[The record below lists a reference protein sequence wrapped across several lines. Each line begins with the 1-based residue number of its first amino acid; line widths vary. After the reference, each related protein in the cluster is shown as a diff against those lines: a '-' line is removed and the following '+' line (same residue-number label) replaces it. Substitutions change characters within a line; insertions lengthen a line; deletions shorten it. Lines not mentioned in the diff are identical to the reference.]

1 MCAYAVAMA
10 PTPSP
15 RPVPA
20 SAAPEA
26 PVLEVS
32 DLTVGVGRNDIV
44 HGVDFAVAKG
54 QTLGIVGESGS
65 GKSLSVLSAT
75 GLFEAPGGYVHG
87 SSTLDSEQNVGAP
100 AGLLRSIHGRRIG
113 FVFQDPSTSLN
124 PLMTLEAQLA
134 EGPMKH
140 LGISASEARERS
152 LKLLTELGLP
162 DPELRLGYYPHQLS
176 GGQKQ
181 RVMIAVA
188 LACEPEVLIADE
200 PTTALDVTT
209 QAGIIDLVAGLQRSR
224 NMAVIWISHD
234 LGVIGQIADDIV
246 VMREGEIVERGSV
259 ADIFERPQHEYT
271 KTLLAARP
279 LLRTQ
284 QDADSEDTHADREE
298 SGDPLLR
305 IEDLTVDFEVSS
317 PTGKRT
323 ITAVKDVSLDV
334 YRGRTLG
341 IVGESGSGKSTIAN
355 VLTGVVEP
363 ASGDVRMSG
372 DPVLGLSGA
381 DLKTMR
387 RRIAMVF
394 QDPFAALD
402 PRMTVQRSIAEP
414 LMAHNLVPRRKRR
427 ERCAQLLEQ
436 VGLDESF
443 IERYPHE
450 LSGGQRQ
457 RVCIARALAVD
468 PELLILDEST
478 ASLDVSIQAQV
489 LDLLA
494 DLQNEHGFGYIF
506 IGHDLAVVEQVSDTV
521 AVMKDGEVVEYGTA
535 EQILR
540 DPQTDY
546 TQQLIDAVPPAE
558 PVCA

>member
-1 MCAYAVAMA
+1 MSDIPADQA
-10 PTPSP
+10 PAPEAAGAGREP
-15 RPVPA
+15 
-20 SAAPEA
+20 APEA

-54 QTLGIVGESGS
+54 RTLGIVGESGS

-87 SSTLDSEQNVGAP
+87 SSTLDGEQIVGAP

-140 LGISASEARERS
+140 LGISAAEARERS
-152 LKLLTELGLP
+152 LTLLTELGLP

-188 LACEPEVLIADE
+188 LACEPDVLIADE

-224 NMAVIWISHD
+224 DMAVIWISHD

-246 VMREGEIVERGSV
+246 VMRAGEIVERGSV

-284 QDADSEDTHADREE
+284 QGADAADTHSGREE
-298 SGDPLLR
+298 TGEPLLR

-363 ASGDVRMSG
+363 ASGEARMSG

-414 LMAHNLVPRRKRR
+414 LMAHKLVPRRQLRQ
-427 ERCAQLLEQ
+427 RCAELLDQ
-436 VGLDESF
+436 VGLDASF

-494 DLQNEHGFGYIF
+494 ELQDKHGFGYIF

-546 TQQLIDAVPPAE
+546 TRQLIDAVPPAE
-558 PVCA
+558 PVRA

>member
-1 MCAYAVAMA
+1 MSHTPDQAPAPEAVG
-10 PTPSP
+10 TNRRS
-15 RPVPA
+15 
-20 SAAPEA
+20 APEA

-87 SSTLDSEQNVGAP
+87 SSTLDGEQIVGAP

-124 PLMTLEAQLA
+124 PLMTVEAQLA

-140 LGISASEARERS
+140 LGISVSEARERS

-224 NMAVIWISHD
+224 DMAVIWISHD
-234 LGVIGQIADDIV
+234 LGVIGQIADDVV

-271 KTLLAARP
+271 MTLLAARP

-284 QDADSEDTHADREE
+284 QDAGTENTHADREE
-298 SGDPLLR
+298 QGDPLLR
-305 IEDLTVDFEVSS
+305 IQDLTVDFEVSS

-363 ASGDVRMSG
+363 ASGDARMSG
-372 DPVLGLSGA
+372 GPVLGLSGA

-414 LMAHNLVPRRKRR
+414 LMAHDLVPRRKRR

-494 DLQNEHGFGYIF
+494 ELQDEHGFGYIF

-540 DPQTDY
+540 EPQTDY
-546 TQQLIDAVPPAE
+546 TRQLIDAVPPAE
-558 PVCA
+558 PVRA

>member
-1 MCAYAVAMA
+1 MSHTPDQAPAPEAVG
-10 PTPSP
+10 TSRSP
-15 RPVPA
+15 
-20 SAAPEA
+20 APEA

-54 QTLGIVGESGS
+54 RTLGIVGESGS

-87 SSTLDSEQNVGAP
+87 SSTLDGEQIVGAP

-140 LGISASEARERS
+140 LGISAAEARERS
-152 LKLLTELGLP
+152 LTLLTELGLP

-188 LACEPEVLIADE
+188 LACEPDVLIADE

-209 QAGIIDLVAGLQRSR
+209 QTGIIDLVAGLQRSR
-224 NMAVIWISHD
+224 DMAVIWISHD

-246 VMREGEIVERGSV
+246 VMRAGEIVERGSV

-284 QDADSEDTHADREE
+284 RDAGAADTHADREE
-298 SGDPLLR
+298 TGEPLLR

-323 ITAVKDVSLDV
+323 ITAVKNASLDV

-363 ASGDVRMSG
+363 ASGDARMSG
-372 DPVLGLSGA
+372 DPVLGLTGA

-414 LMAHNLVPRRKRR
+414 LMAHNLVPRRQRR
-427 ERCAQLLEQ
+427 QRCAQLLDQ
-436 VGLDESF
+436 VGLDASF

-494 DLQNEHGFGYIF
+494 ELQDEHGFGYIF

-558 PVCA
+558 PVRA

>member
-1 MCAYAVAMA
+1 MSHTPDQAPAPEAVG
-10 PTPSP
+10 TNQ
-15 RPVPA
+15 RP
-20 SAAPEA
+20 APEA

-44 HGVDFAVAKG
+44 HGVDFAVATG

-87 SSTLDSEQNVGAP
+87 SSTLDGEQIVGAP
-100 AGLLRSIHGRRIG
+100 AGLLRSLHGRRIG

-124 PLMTLEAQLA
+124 PLMTVEAQLA

-140 LGISASEARERS
+140 LGISAVEARERS
-152 LKLLTELGLP
+152 LQLLTELGLP

-224 NMAVIWISHD
+224 DMAVIWISHD

-284 QDADSEDTHADREE
+284 QDAGTEDMHADREE
-298 SGDPLLR
+298 TGEPLLR

-363 ASGDVRMSG
+363 ASGEARMSG
-372 DPVLGLSGA
+372 DPVLRLSGA

-414 LMAHNLVPRRKRR
+414 LMAHKLVPRQQRR
-427 ERCAQLLEQ
+427 QRCAELLDQ
-436 VGLDESF
+436 VGLDASF

-494 DLQNEHGFGYIF
+494 ELQDEHGFGYIF

-558 PVCA
+558 PVRA

>member
-1 MCAYAVAMA
+1 MSHIPDQAPAPEAVG
-10 PTPSP
+10 
-15 RPVPA
+15 PA
-20 SAAPEA
+20 DRGPAPEA

-44 HGVDFAVAKG
+44 HGVDFSVAKG
-54 QTLGIVGESGS
+54 RTLGIVGESGS

-87 SSTLDSEQNVGAP
+87 SSTLDGEQIVGAP

-152 LKLLTELGLP
+152 LQLLTELALP

-188 LACEPEVLIADE
+188 LACEPDVLIADE

-209 QAGIIDLVAGLQRSR
+209 QTGIIDLVAGLQRSR
-224 NMAVIWISHD
+224 DMAVIWISHD

-246 VMREGEIVERGSV
+246 VMRAGEIVERGSV

-284 QDADSEDTHADREE
+284 RDAGAADTHADREE
-298 SGDPLLR
+298 TGEPLLR

-323 ITAVKDVSLDV
+323 ITAVKNASLDV

-363 ASGDVRMSG
+363 ASGDARMSG
-372 DPVLGLSGA
+372 DPVLGLTGA

-414 LMAHNLVPRRKRR
+414 LMAHNLVPRRQRR
-427 ERCAQLLEQ
+427 QRCAQLLDQ
-436 VGLDESF
+436 VGLDASF

-494 DLQNEHGFGYIF
+494 ELQDEHGFGYIF

-558 PVCA
+558 PVRA

>member
-1 MCAYAVAMA
+1 MSDIPADQ
-10 PTPSP
+10 
-15 RPVPA
+15 VP
-20 SAAPEA
+20 APEA
-26 PVLEVS
+26 AGTGRDPAPKAPVLQVS

-44 HGVDFAVAKG
+44 HGVDFAVATG

-87 SSTLDSEQNVGAP
+87 SSTLDGEQIVGAP

-140 LGISASEARERS
+140 LGISAAEARERS
-152 LKLLTELGLP
+152 LTLLTELGLP

-188 LACEPEVLIADE
+188 LACEPDVLIADE

-224 NMAVIWISHD
+224 DMAVIWISHD
-234 LGVIGQIADDIV
+234 LGVIGQIADDVV
-246 VMREGEIVERGSV
+246 VMRAGEIVERGSV

-279 LLRTQ
+279 LLHTQ
-284 QDADSEDTHADREE
+284 QDAGAADTHAGREGTGE
-298 SGDPLLR
+298 PLLR

-334 YRGRTLG
+334 CRGRTLG

-363 ASGDVRMSG
+363 ASGDARMSG
-372 DPVLGLSGA
+372 DPVLGLTGA

-414 LMAHNLVPRRKRR
+414 LMAHKLVPRRQRR
-427 ERCAQLLEQ
+427 QRCAELLDQ
-436 VGLDESF
+436 VGLDASF

-494 DLQNEHGFGYIF
+494 ELQDEHGFGYIF

-540 DPQTDY
+540 EPQTDY
-546 TQQLIDAVPPAE
+546 TRQLIDAVPPAE
-558 PVCA
+558 PARA

>member
-1 MCAYAVAMA
+1 MSDIPADQA
-10 PTPSP
+10 PAPEAAGTGRDP
-15 RPVPA
+15 
-20 SAAPEA
+20 APEA

-54 QTLGIVGESGS
+54 RTLGIVGESGS

-87 SSTLDSEQNVGAP
+87 SSTLDGEQIVGAP

-140 LGISASEARERS
+140 LDISASEARERS
-152 LKLLTELGLP
+152 LTLLTELGLP

-188 LACEPEVLIADE
+188 LACEPDVLIADE

-224 NMAVIWISHD
+224 DMAVIWISHD
-234 LGVIGQIADDIV
+234 LGVIGQIADDVV
-246 VMREGEIVERGSV
+246 VMRAGEIVERGSV
-259 ADIFERPQHEYT
+259 ADIFDRPQHEYT

-284 QDADSEDTHADREE
+284 HDAGAADTHADRDETGE
-298 SGDPLLR
+298 PLLR

-363 ASGDVRMSG
+363 ASGDARMSG
-372 DPVLGLSGA
+372 DPVLGLTGA

-414 LMAHNLVPRRKRR
+414 LMAHNLVPRRQRR
-427 ERCAQLLEQ
+427 QRCAELLDQ
-436 VGLDESF
+436 VGLDASF

-494 DLQNEHGFGYIF
+494 ELQDEHGFGYIF

-540 DPQTDY
+540 EPQTDY
-546 TQQLIDAVPPAE
+546 TRQLIDAVPPAE
-558 PVCA
+558 PVRA

>member
-1 MCAYAVAMA
+1 MSDIPADQA
-10 PTPSP
+10 PAPEAAGAGREP
-15 RPVPA
+15 
-20 SAAPEA
+20 APEA

-54 QTLGIVGESGS
+54 RTLGIVGESGS

-87 SSTLDSEQNVGAP
+87 SSTLDGEQIVGAP

-140 LGISASEARERS
+140 LGISAAEARERS
-152 LKLLTELGLP
+152 LTLLTELGLP

-188 LACEPEVLIADE
+188 LACEPDVLIADE

-224 NMAVIWISHD
+224 DMAVIWISHD

-246 VMREGEIVERGSV
+246 VMRAGEIVERGSV

-284 QDADSEDTHADREE
+284 QDAGAADTHAGREE
-298 SGDPLLR
+298 TGEPLLR

-363 ASGDVRMSG
+363 ASGEARMSG

-414 LMAHNLVPRRKRR
+414 LMAHNLVPRRQRR
-427 ERCAQLLEQ
+427 QRCAELLDQ
-436 VGLDESF
+436 VGLDASF

-494 DLQNEHGFGYIF
+494 ELQDEHGFGYIF

-540 DPQTDY
+540 EPQTDY
-546 TQQLIDAVPPAE
+546 TCQLIDAVPPAE
-558 PVCA
+558 PVRA

>member
-1 MCAYAVAMA
+1 MSHIPDQAPAPEAVG
-10 PTPSP
+10 
-15 RPVPA
+15 PA
-20 SAAPEA
+20 DRGPAPEA

-44 HGVDFAVAKG
+44 HGVDFSVAKG
-54 QTLGIVGESGS
+54 RTLGIVGESGS

-87 SSTLDSEQNVGAP
+87 SSTLDGEQIVGAP

-152 LKLLTELGLP
+152 LQLLTELALP

-188 LACEPEVLIADE
+188 LACEPDVLIADE

-224 NMAVIWISHD
+224 DMAVIWISHD
-234 LGVIGQIADDIV
+234 LGLIGQIADDIV
-246 VMREGEIVERGSV
+246 VMRAGEIVERGSV

-284 QDADSEDTHADREE
+284 QDAGAADTHADREE
-298 SGDPLLR
+298 TGEPLLR

-323 ITAVKDVSLDV
+323 ITAVKNASLDV

-355 VLTGVVEP
+355 VLTGVVE
-363 ASGDVRMSG
+363 ATSGDARMSG
-372 DPVLGLSGA
+372 DPVLGLTGA

-414 LMAHNLVPRRKRR
+414 LMAHNLVPRRQRR
-427 ERCAQLLEQ
+427 QRCAQLLDQ
-436 VGLDESF
+436 VGLDASF

-494 DLQNEHGFGYIF
+494 ELQDEHGFGYIF

-558 PVCA
+558 PVRA